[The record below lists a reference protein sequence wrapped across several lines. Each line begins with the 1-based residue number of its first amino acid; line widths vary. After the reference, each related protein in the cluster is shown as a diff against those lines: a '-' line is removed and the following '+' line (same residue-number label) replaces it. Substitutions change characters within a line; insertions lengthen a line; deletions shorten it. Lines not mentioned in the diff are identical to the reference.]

1 MTQSDE
7 LPKRSAGILSRRRE
21 RLEWESDQPFRILSL
36 DGGGI
41 RGIFTATVLTQ
52 LEEKYLF
59 GGSVAEY
66 FDLMV
71 GTSTGGIIALGL
83 AAGMTSSHL
92 AELYMTRGGEIFPP
106 RGRQIRGLVQ
116 LFSTGYRRKPLD
128 IILSDVLGD
137 LQLRDSRSRLCI
149 PSLDGKYGDVYVFK
163 TPHHPDYKKDGA
175 ELMSKVAAATS
186 AAPTYFKPVE
196 DGYIF
201 ADGGVWAN
209 NPIMVGLVEAL
220 SAFNTT
226 PEDIRILSI
235 GSGEEPYRISRLQ
248 RWFGGKLAWANI
260 IFASMHFQS
269 MNALGQAGLLI
280 GRDKIT
286 RLDPPSGGDISLDD
300 WKRASAILPGE
311 AKEMAARYGDQVA
324 SLFLTTKAPK
334 ISRDWMLGVAR
345 TNGRLSQLWSTS
357 VSVSARCFDWDSKS
371 ICEARDNCRL
381 K

>member
-7 LPKRSAGILSRRRE
+7 LPKRSAGILPRRRE
-21 RLEWESDQPFRILSL
+21 RLEWESDQPFRILSM

-41 RGIFTATVLTQ
+41 RGIFTATVLAE
-52 LEEKYLF
+52 LEEKYLS
-59 GGSVAEY
+59 GGSVADY
-66 FDLMV
+66 FDLVV

-83 AAGMTSSHL
+83 AAGMTSSQL

-106 RGRQIRGLVQ
+106 RGRLIRGLVQ
-116 LFSTGYRRKPLD
+116 LVSTGYRRKPLD
-128 IILSDVLGD
+128 TILSDVLGD
-137 LQLRDSRSRLCI
+137 LKLRDSRSRLCI

-163 TPHHPDYKKDGA
+163 TPHHPDYRKDGA

-220 SAFNTT
+220 SAFKTT
-226 PEDIRILSI
+226 PDDIQILSI
-235 GSGEEPYRISRLQ
+235 GCGEEPYRISWLQ
-248 RWFGGKLAWANI
+248 RWFGGKLTWANI

-280 GRDKIT
+280 GRDKII

-300 WKRASAILPGE
+300 WKRAVATFPPE
-311 AKEMAARYGDQVA
+311 AKEMTTRYGDQIA
-324 SLFLTTKAPK
+324 SVFLTAKAPK
-334 ISRDWMLGVAR
+334 TPGLDAGSNLR
-345 TNGRLSQLWSTS
+345 Q
-357 VSVSARCFDWDSKS
+357 
-371 ICEARDNCRL
+371 
-381 K
+381 

>member
-1 MTQSDE
+1 M
-7 LPKRSAGILSRRRE
+7 
-21 RLEWESDQPFRILSL
+21 SL

-41 RGIFTATVLTQ
+41 RGIFTATVLVE
-52 LEEKYLF
+52 LEEKYLS

-66 FDLMV
+66 FDLVV

-83 AAGMTSSHL
+83 AAGMTSSQL

-106 RGRQIRGLVQ
+106 RGRLIRGLVQ
-116 LFSTGYRRKPLD
+116 LVSTGYRRKPLD

-137 LQLRDSRSRLCI
+137 LRLRDSRCRLCI
-149 PSLDGKYGDVYVFK
+149 PALDGKYGDVYIFK
-163 TPHHPDYKKDGA
+163 TPHHPDYRKDGA

-209 NPIMVGLVEAL
+209 NPIMVGLVESL

-226 PEDIRILSI
+226 PDDIQILSI
-235 GSGEEPYRISRLQ
+235 GCGEEPYRISRLQ
-248 RWFGGKLAWANI
+248 RWLGGKLAWANI

-280 GRDKIT
+280 GRDKII
-286 RLDPPSGGDISLDD
+286 RLDPPSGGDISLDE
-300 WKRASAILPGE
+300 WKRASAILPRE
-311 AKEMAARYGDQVA
+311 AKEMAARHGDQVA
-324 SLFLTTKAPK
+324 SVFLTTKAPK
-334 ISRDWMLGVAR
+334 TPGIGCW
-345 TNGRLSQLWSTS
+345 
-357 VSVSARCFDWDSKS
+357 
-371 ICEARDNCRL
+371 E
-381 K
+381 

>member
-41 RGIFTATVLTQ
+41 RGIFTSTVLAE
-52 LEEKYLF
+52 LEKKHLS

-66 FDLMV
+66 FDLVV

-83 AAGMTSSHL
+83 AAGMTSSQM

-106 RGRQIRGLVQ
+106 RGRLIRGLVQ
-116 LFSTGYRRKPLD
+116 LVSTGYRRKPLD

-137 LQLRDSRSRLCI
+137 LRLRDSRCRICI

-163 TPHHPDYKKDGA
+163 TPHHPDYRKDGA
-175 ELMSKVAAATS
+175 ELMSKVGAATS

-220 SAFNTT
+220 SAFNTM
-226 PEDIRILSI
+226 PDDIQILSI

-248 RWFGGKLAWANI
+248 RWLGGKLTWANI

-280 GRDKIT
+280 GRDKII
-286 RLDPPSGGDISLDD
+286 RLYPPSGGDISLDD
-300 WKRASAILPGE
+300 WMRASVILPGE
-311 AKEMAARYGDQVA
+311 AKEMVARYGDQVA
-324 SLFLTTKAPK
+324 SVFLTTKAPK
-334 ISRDWMLGVAR
+334 TPGIGCW
-345 TNGRLSQLWSTS
+345 
-357 VSVSARCFDWDSKS
+357 
-371 ICEARDNCRL
+371 E
-381 K
+381 